1 MGRENRYA
9 TGLEEGRP
17 LLGLFCCLDGFSVSH
32 IMAKAGFDFLLFDR
46 QHAAYSWPE
55 LEQMCFRV
63 QSEGAATFIRTG
75 SASQQEIDLALD
87 LPVDGIVIPNVAS
100 YEEARQAVAMTKFPP
115 AGIRSVGN
123 ERHEAI
129 RDVGELGDPL
139 VGLLIEHPG
148 AVEAIDEIMSLD
160 IDFAW
165 VGTHD
170 LAALMGMKPWDPD
183 TGVMPEELARALDR
197 VRRSAQ
203 DHDVTFWQPPGPGV
217 LVGIADVDARLVR
230 QAGEQAVARWKS

>member
-1 MGRENRYA
+1 MTRENRYSK
-9 TGLEEGRP
+9 GLEEGRP

-32 IMAKAGFDFLLFDR
+32 IMARAGFDFLLFDR

-75 SASQQEIDLALD
+75 SAGQQEIDLALD

-100 YEEARQAVAMTKFPP
+100 YEEAQTALSMTKYPP
-115 AGIRSVGN
+115 TGIRSVGN

-129 RDVGELGDPL
+129 RDVGGQGDPL

-148 AVEAIDEIMSLD
+148 AVEAIDEIMSLEL
-160 IDFAW
+160 DFAW

-170 LAALMGMKPWDPD
+170 LAALMGMDPWDPD
-183 TGVMPEELARALDR
+183 TGAMPPELMKALSR
-197 VRRSAQ
+197 VRTSAQ
-203 DHDVTFWQPPGPGV
+203 DHGVTFWQPPGPGV
-217 LVGIADVDARLVR
+217 QVGIADVDARLVR
-230 QAGEQAVARWKS
+230 QAAEQAVARWKS